1 MLVFLHCWPCLLL
14 IVVKISF
21 VSFLGV
27 WSFRYQ
33 DRKKD
38 DLLVSCLEY
47 IVIKQLYQQ
56 LVAKCIIKVK
66 NKQESLETKK
76 TKLFTSFVLSSSL
89 ARRVRLDEL
98 DLTSEFSKPETH
110 MCRLRKTV
118 NKQNQYNLTQS
129 LTTVPFDKEAF
140 PILAQ

>member
-1 MLVFLHCWPCLLL
+1 M
-14 IVVKISF
+14 
-21 VSFLGV
+21 
-27 WSFRYQ
+27 
-33 DRKKD
+33 
-38 DLLVSCLEY
+38 
-47 IVIKQLYQQ
+47 
-56 LVAKCIIKVK
+56 AKCIIKVK